1 MSALEVRAM
10 MPADL
15 EAVAALARRADPF
28 GWTMRN
34 FQDAMAGGYTM
45 TVLEAEGRIVGYFV
59 VMIVVDEA
67 ELLEIA
73 VDSDVQGRGYGKTLL
88 KAAAAAARAQ
98 ACRCMHLEV
107 RASNAMARKM
117 YVSAGFCETGL
128 RKNYYTT
135 ENGREHALLMR
146 LDF

>member
-1 MSALEVRAM
+1 M

-34 FQDAMAGGYTM
+34 FQDAMASGYTM

-73 VDSDVQGRGYGKTLL
+73 VDSDVQGRGYGNTLL

-107 RASNAMARKM
+107 RASNARARKM

-128 RKNYYTT
+128 RKNYYPT

>member
-1 MSALEVRAM
+1 M

-34 FQDAMAGGYTM
+34 LQDAMASGYTM

-107 RASNAMARKM
+107 RASNARARKM

-128 RKNYYTT
+128 RKNYYPT

>member
-1 MSALEVRAM
+1 M

-34 FQDAMAGGYTM
+34 FQDAMASGYTM

-107 RASNAMARKM
+107 RASNARARKM
-117 YVSAGFCETGL
+117 YFSAGFCETGL
-128 RKNYYTT
+128 RKNYYPT

>member
-107 RASNAMARKM
+107 RASNARARKM

-128 RKNYYTT
+128 RKNYYPT

>member
-1 MSALEVRAM
+1 M

-34 FQDAMAGGYTM
+34 FQDAMASGYTM

-107 RASNAMARKM
+107 RASNARARKM
-117 YVSAGFCETGL
+117 YASAGFCETGL
-128 RKNYYTT
+128 RKNYYPT